1 MTYLDDELR
10 RALCRREPPPGF
22 AERVLGRAGE
32 QPPERKLDAPRPSW
46 LWRWAAAAA
55 LVGAL
60 GGGIQYYTVMERR
73 AERARGEAAKEQV
86 LKALRL
92 AGSKLQV
99 VQETVK
105 GIGS

>member
-10 RALCRREPPPGF
+10 RVLSRREPPPGF
-22 AERVLGRAGE
+22 ADRVLGRAGQA
-32 QPPERKLDAPRPSW
+32 QPQQKPEPRRPV
-46 LWRWAAAAA
+46 WRWAAAAA

-60 GGGIQYYTVMERR
+60 GGGIQYYTVMEQR
-73 AERARGEAAKEQV
+73 AERVRGEAAKEQV